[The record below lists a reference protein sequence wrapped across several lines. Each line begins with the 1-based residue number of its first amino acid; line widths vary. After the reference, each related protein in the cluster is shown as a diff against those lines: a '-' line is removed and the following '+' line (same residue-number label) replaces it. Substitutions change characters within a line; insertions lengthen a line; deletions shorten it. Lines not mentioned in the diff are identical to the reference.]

1 MRKPSSFTG
10 ASRARS
16 CEGKQAFQ
24 NAGHAKRIMMRVLA
38 AGKVYGEPRL
48 YHWRFCGL
56 WHWSGGSGQ
65 AARYARVVNAIDR
78 ALTLDR
84 ARAERAAPRTPASV
98 NAAQTQG
105 EM

>member
-1 MRKPSSFTG
+1 MTRTNYKG

-16 CEGKQAFQ
+16 CESKQGFQ
-24 NAGHAKRIMMRVLA
+24 NAGHAKRVMKRAMA
-38 AGKVYGEPRL
+38 AGKVYGSPSIYRC
-48 YHWRFCGL
+48 RFCGL